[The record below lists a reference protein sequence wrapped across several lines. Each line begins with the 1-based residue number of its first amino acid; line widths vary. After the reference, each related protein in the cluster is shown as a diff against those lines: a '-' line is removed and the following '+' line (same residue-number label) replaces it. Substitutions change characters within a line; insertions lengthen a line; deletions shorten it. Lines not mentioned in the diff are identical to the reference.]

1 MRQEQPDFLLGDVN
15 GDGKI
20 DIADATMIQKYAA
33 ETEDLTATQLLAA
46 DANADG
52 KVNVTDATQ
61 IQCLIAEL
69 IDNLISE

>member
-1 MRQEQPDFLLGDVN
+1 
-15 GDGKI
+15 
-20 DIADATMIQKYAA
+20 MIQKYAA
-33 ETEDLTATQLLAA
+33 ETEDLTEKQLLAA

-69 IDNLISE
+69 IDNLISK